1 MNPSTSGWIKKYFEK
16 HDSFNIFQSND
27 YEQVSQSIRTIGFS
41 FGAIDIN
48 ELPPAFKNFK
58 YTQEELAKVCYLQL
72 LEKVYYIKYP
82 ESNHDDF
89 IAKLISFYQLL
100 IPHKDNIFTSFF
112 SDKNPYSQLESIF
125 TLRMKDHFFSQSK
138 NNDFV
143 LNMILLSIDILA
155 FEAFVN
161 KDSNPNIYSSYMA
174 ESLTTIITLFKEQ
187 KDTRNDADNK
197 LIDFLQKT
205 MNTAT
210 IEERQKYPSPLE
222 VNFISDFVICNSWN
236 NDTKELIIPSYIRE
250 LYISFTDK
258 EEELEESKSCFLE
271 FVAKRNNDYYYL
283 RSSNLFDNVVENSSS
298 YIRTLLIRNKDRIVK
313 EFQKNTQL
321 TKLVMDSTH
330 RDLSTEE
337 KKMVK
342 KQTIEIIKTI
352 PSLAIFLLPGG
363 TILLPIILK
372 FIPSLLPSSFNENL
386 DDN

>member
-1 MNPSTSGWIKKYFEK
+1 MNPSISGWIKKYFEK

-48 ELPPAFKNFK
+48 ELPPAFQNFK

-72 LEKVYYIKYP
+72 LEKVYCIKYP
-82 ESNHDDF
+82 KSNHDDF

-112 SDKNPYSQLESIF
+112 SNKNPYTQLESIF

-161 KDSNPNIYSSYMA
+161 KNSNPNIYSSYMA

-187 KDTRNDADNK
+187 KEARNDADNK
-197 LIDFLQKT
+197 LINFLQKT

-210 IEERQKYPSPLE
+210 IEERQRYPSPLE

-258 EEELEESKSCFLE
+258 EEELEKSKSYFLE
-271 FVAKRNNDYYYL
+271 YLAKRNNDYYYL
-283 RSSNLFDNVVENSSS
+283 KSSNLFDNVVENSSS
-298 YIRTLLIRNKDRIVK
+298 YIKTLLIRNKDRIVK

>member
-1 MNPSTSGWIKKYFEK
+1 MNPSTSGWIKKYFSE
-16 HDSFNIFQSND
+16 HDSFAIFPSND
-27 YEQVSQSIRTIGFS
+27 YEKISHTIRTIGFS

-48 ELPPAFKNFK
+48 ELPAAFRKFK
-58 YTQEELAKVCYLQL
+58 YTQEELSKVCYLQL
-72 LEKVYYIKYP
+72 LEKVYFIKYP
-82 ESNHDDF
+82 NNTTDDF
-89 IAKLISFYQLL
+89 ISELIAFYQLL

-112 SDKNPYSQLESIF
+112 SNKNPYSQLESIF

-138 NNDFV
+138 SNDFV

-155 FEAFVN
+155 FEAFIN
-161 KDSNPNIYSSYMA
+161 KESNPNIYSSYMA
-174 ESLTTIITLFKEQ
+174 ESLTTIITTFKEQ
-187 KDTRNDADNK
+187 KDPRSDSDNK
-197 LIDFLQKT
+197 LIGFLQKS

-210 IEERQKYPSPLE
+210 LEERQKYPSPLE

-236 NDTKELIIPSYIRE
+236 NDTKEITIPSYIRAI
-250 LYISFTDK
+250 YIEFTEK
-258 EEELEESKSCFLE
+258 EEELEDSKICFLS

-298 YIRTLLIRNKDRIVK
+298 YIKNLLIRNKDRIVK

-330 RDLSTEE
+330 RELNTEE

-352 PSLAIFLLPGG
+352 PSLAVFLLPGG

-372 FIPSLLPSSFNENL
+372 FIPSLLPTSFNENL